1 MSTKS
6 DLRNLQNELYSIIQ
20 ELKSIASAMQTESQG
35 VYMESYGAK
44 VREIATE
51 YTRYYNIL
59 RNARVIEKD

>member
-35 VYMESYGAK
+35 VYMENYGAK
-44 VREIATE
+44 VNDVATE
-51 YTRYYNIL
+51 YRRYYNIL
-59 RNARVIEKD
+59 KNAKIVEKD